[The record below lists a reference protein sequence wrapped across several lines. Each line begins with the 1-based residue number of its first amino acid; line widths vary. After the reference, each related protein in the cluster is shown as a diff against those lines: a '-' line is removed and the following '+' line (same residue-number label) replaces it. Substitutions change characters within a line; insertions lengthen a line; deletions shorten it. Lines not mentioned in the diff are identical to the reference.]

1 MPSSTLRFI
10 VVSLAAVFI
19 SANAADAPPA
29 NPIRA
34 SVLLDQIKVLSSD
47 KFEGRGVGSAGET
60 LTVDYLIEQF
70 KAMGLKPGNPDG
82 SYVQKVPMV
91 GVYGQ
96 PSLKLG
102 GCAAKISLNAPA
114 DFVALSTQ
122 VKPLV
127 ATKNSDIVFVGYG
140 VVAPEYGWDD
150 YKDVDVRGKTIVMLI
165 NDPQIPDPAN
175 PDALDPKLFK
185 GRAMTYYG
193 RWTYKYEI
201 AAAKGAAAAIIVHET
216 KTAAYPYIV
225 VINGNTR
232 EGFGLRRKDN
242 HSGDVPVR
250 SWIRVDRAQEL
261 FAACGQDFAAL
272 KQAALKP
279 DFRPVALN
287 AKASFSIKQTLREVA
302 TKNVVAKIDGA
313 GGSDVGANAAR
324 KNEWLIYSAH
334 WDHLGK
340 QGPNIYPGALDNAT
354 GTAALLELAHAFSEA
369 AKAGKTPARSVLF
382 LATTA
387 EESGLLGAAWY
398 GSNPLYPLNKTIANI
413 NIDGINPYGLT
424 SDIGITGQGQSSMDE
439 LLTDAAKA
447 QGRTVSAEAR
457 PEHGSFFRADQ
468 FEFARVGVPGLYLAG
483 GTDFIG
489 KPAGYG
495 IARRDQF
502 TANDYHKPTDVIKPD
517 WDLAGGVQDVGLLYL
532 VGRRLADG
540 GEVPSFY
547 ATSEFRKLQDARM
560 KGNGK

>member
-1 MPSSTLRFI
+1 MRNNTPRFATGSL
-10 VVSLAAVFI
+10 VVTFIAATAI
-19 SANAADAPPA
+19 AAEVPPV
-29 NPIRA
+29 NPIRQTE
-34 SVLLDQIKVLSSD
+34 LMDHIKVLSSEA
-47 KFEGRGVGSAGET
+47 FEGRGVGSAGET
-60 LTVDYLIEQF
+60 KTVAYLIEKF

-82 SYVQKVPMV
+82 SYVQAVPMV
-91 GVYGQ
+91 GVYGR
-96 PSLKLG
+96 PTLKFS
-102 GCAAKISLNAPA
+102 GCAAKLQLNAPA

-122 VKPLV
+122 VKALV
-127 ATKNSDIVFVGYG
+127 ETKNSDLVFVGYG

-150 YKDVDVRGKTIVMLI
+150 YKNVDVRGKTIVMLI

-175 PDALDPKLFK
+175 PEELDPTMFK

-216 KTAAYPYIV
+216 KTAAYPYVV

-232 EGFGLRRKDN
+232 EGFGLRRKDR

-272 KQAALKP
+272 KQAALKR
-279 DFRPVALN
+279 DFQPVPFKG
-287 AKASFSIKQTLREVA
+287 KASFRIKQTLREVA
-302 TKNVVAKIDGA
+302 TQNVVAKIDGA
-313 GGSDVGANAAR
+313 DATR

-340 QGPNIYPGALDNAT
+340 HGPNIYPGALDNAS
-354 GTAALLELAHAFSEA
+354 GTAALLELAHAFSED
-369 AKAGKTPARSVLF
+369 AKAGNTPGRSVLF

-398 GSNPLYPLNKTIANI
+398 GSKPLYPLAKTVANI

-424 SDIGITGQGQSSMDE
+424 NDIGITGQGQSSMDE
-439 LLTDAAKA
+439 LLLDAAKA
-447 QGRTVSAEAR
+447 QGRTISAEAR

-483 GTDFIG
+483 GSDYIG

-502 TANDYHKPTDVIKPD
+502 TANDYHKPSDVIKPD
-517 WDLAGGVQDVGLLYL
+517 WDLAGGVQDVVLLYT

-540 GEVPSFY
+540 SEMPSFY
-547 ATSEFRKLQDARM
+547 PTSEFRKLQDARLQV
-560 KGNGK
+560 KAK